1 MRVFVTG
8 TAGFI
13 GFHLAKRLLEA
24 GHLVD
29 GYDGMTP
36 YYDPRLK
43 EARRAILLRTN
54 GYRDTIAMLE
64 DMEALTRAAEEA
76 APDVIIHLAAQA
88 GVRYSLQNPRAYVD
102 ANLVGAFNV
111 MEIARLLKPRHFLF
125 ASTSSGI
132 GASPSVPF
140 YESDRTD
147 FP

>member
-1 MRVFVTG
+1 MALCASLTG

-54 GYRDTIAMLE
+54 GYRDTVAMLE
-64 DMEALTRAAEEA
+64 DMEALPRRE
-76 APDVIIHLAAQA
+76 QA
-88 GVRYSLQNPRAYVD
+88 RR
-102 ANLVGAFNV
+102 
-111 MEIARLLKPRHFLF
+111 
-125 ASTSSGI
+125 TSSSISRRRRGCATRCKI
-132 GASPSVPF
+132 RAPMSTPISSAPS
-140 YESDRTD
+140 T
-147 FP
+147 